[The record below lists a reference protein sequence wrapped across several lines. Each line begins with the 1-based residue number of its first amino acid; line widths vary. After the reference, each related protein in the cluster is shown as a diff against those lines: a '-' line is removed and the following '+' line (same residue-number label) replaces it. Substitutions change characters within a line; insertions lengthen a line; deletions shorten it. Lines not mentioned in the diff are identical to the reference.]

1 VDDTRHTAPIGPNP
15 PGTEL
20 GPRRLVR
27 IEHGRSWSAR
37 VRDVWAYRDLLY
49 FLVWRDVKIR
59 YRQTVFGVAW
69 SVLQPLLFMLVFTL
83 FATRI
88 VNIPSNGVPYPLFAY
103 AGLVV
108 WTLFSQTLTTGSE
121 SLVREANLVS
131 KVYFPRVILPIASAG
146 SFVIDF
152 LIGLVLLGVLMGWYG
167 VGPPPE
173 VLLLAPVFAL
183 LAVTLALALATWL
196 SALNVMYRDVHA
208 VVPFAVQLLLLLTPV
223 AYSSDLISGKW
234 RTIYGLNPMSGVI
247 EGFRWSVLGT
257 SAPDVAMVG
266 VSIAMTLVILA
277 SGLAYFRRT
286 ERVFADII

>member
-1 VDDTRHTAPIGPNP
+1 
-15 PGTEL
+15 
-20 GPRRLVR
+20 VR

-37 VRDVWAYRDLLY
+37 VRDVWAFRDLLY

-146 SFVIDF
+146 SFVLDF

-167 VGPPPE
+167 VAPPLG

-196 SALNVMYRDVHA
+196 SALNVMYRDVHGA
-208 VVPFAVQLLLLLTPV
+208 VRFAVQLVLLLTPV
-223 AYSSDLISGKW
+223 AYSSNLVSGKW

-266 VSIAMTLVILA
+266 VSIAMTLGILA